1 MKFLLII
8 FTLLFSNV
16 LACSQ
21 QSSFQW
27 VHDVFYEI
35 VNAIGNNSI
44 ESPYLE
50 IKIDG
55 NSLAYYS
62 PKNVTVYID
71 EKAIEICK
79 EFKNDSANCLA
90 FILGHEL
97 IHHYMQHGWI
107 NRDLRK
113 DFKEFSFMENLKTLS
128 RDSLKRLEM
137 ESQADLKGGFYT
149 FLAGYNSLDIAP
161 QLLDSLYKRYD
172 LPKQSKNYPS
182 LNERKQIVFKQK
194 EKLERLKD
202 IFDASTYSL
211 MAGYYTCAQ
220 DGFSKILSEGFNSK
234 EIYNNLGISFL
245 LDAVKRMDNDSI
257 LGYPFEFDAE
267 SRLNNVKTRAI
278 SNYKDSENIKKII
291 LKGIRKFDQA
301 INLDNKYQTA
311 HLNVCC
317 AYSLMAEL
325 YIEDEKER
333 QKNIKLAKKA
343 LNEFIEILV
352 EKYAANNLDLQ
363 SKYRE
368 KTLKTLYE
376 KNNKEYFSYCNI
388 YSILLIQDGD
398 KSSTKKAKKILS
410 KAAKLGN
417 VLANLNLNKLND
429 TSHSRKVIR
438 PISRKEIIEGFNPG
452 GILAGFSDFPEPF
465 NVYRLK
471 NNKLYVKNFDS
482 STAYLYKSRKKVF
495 IHATRKEATNEGVNI
510 NDDIKTIKEKYKNN
524 FVVVNGTLQN
534 FYKIDFNKLVFI
546 EKNNKITGWLTH
558 QTDD

>member
-8 FTLLFSNV
+8 FTLLFSNIIV
-16 LACSQ
+16 CSQ
-21 QSSFQW
+21 QSSDQW
-27 VHDVFYEI
+27 VHDVFKEI

-44 ESPYLE
+44 ESPNLE

-71 EKAIEICK
+71 KKAIEICK

-182 LNERKQIVFKQK
+182 LYERKQIVFKQI

-202 IFDASTYSL
+202 VFDASTYAL
-211 MAGYYTCAQ
+211 MAGYYTCAE

-245 LDAVKRMDNDSI
+245 LDAIKRMDNESI

-267 SRLNNVKTRAI
+267 SRLNDVKTRAI
-278 SNYKDSENIKKII
+278 SNYKDSEKIKKII
-291 LKGIRKFDQA
+291 LKGIRKFEQA
-301 INLDNKYQTA
+301 ISLDNKYQTA
-311 HLNVCC
+311 QLNICC
-317 AYSLMAEL
+317 AYSLIGEL
-325 YIEDEKER
+325 YVEDEQEKWE
-333 QKNIKLAKKA
+333 NIRLAKKA
-343 LNEFIEILV
+343 LNEFIEILIK
-352 EKYAANNLDLQ
+352 KYAANNLDLQ
-363 SKYRE
+363 SKYRD
-368 KTLKTLYE
+368 KTLKTLY
-376 KNNKEYFSYCNI
+376 KNNNKEYFSYCNI
-388 YSILLIQDGD
+388 SSILLSQEGN
-398 KSSTKKAKKILS
+398 KSFTKQAKKNLS
-410 KAAKLGN
+410 KAVKLGD
-417 VLANLNLNKLND
+417 VLASMNLAKLND
-429 TSHSRKVIR
+429 TSDSTKH
-438 PISRKEIIEGFNPG
+438 ISPPSAKEIIEDYNPG
-452 GILAGFSDFPEPF
+452 GLIAGFSDFPEPF
-465 NVYRLK
+465 KVYRLK
-471 NNKLYVKNFDS
+471 NSKLYVKNFDN
-482 STAYLYKSRKKVF
+482 STAYLFNSRKKVF
-495 IHATRKEATNEGVNI
+495 IHATSKQSTNNGINI
-510 NDDIKTIKEKYKNN
+510 NDHIKTIKEKYKNN
-524 FVVVNGTLQN
+524 FVVVSGTPQN
-534 FYKIDFNKLVFI
+534 FYKIDYNKLVFI
-546 EKNNKITGWLTH
+546 EKNNKVIGWLTH
-558 QTDD
+558 QIDD

>member
-1 MKFLLII
+1 
-8 FTLLFSNV
+8 
-16 LACSQ
+16 
-21 QSSFQW
+21 
-27 VHDVFYEI
+27 
-35 VNAIGNNSI
+35 
-44 ESPYLE
+44 
-50 IKIDG
+50 
-55 NSLAYYS
+55 
-62 PKNVTVYID
+62 
-71 EKAIEICK
+71 
-79 EFKNDSANCLA
+79 
-90 FILGHEL
+90 
-97 IHHYMQHGWI
+97 
-107 NRDLRK
+107 
-113 DFKEFSFMENLKTLS
+113 
-128 RDSLKRLEM
+128 
-137 ESQADLKGGFYT
+137 
-149 FLAGYNSLDIAP
+149 
-161 QLLDSLYKRYD
+161 
-172 LPKQSKNYPS
+172 
-182 LNERKQIVFKQK
+182 
-194 EKLERLKD
+194 
-202 IFDASTYSL
+202 
-211 MAGYYTCAQ
+211 
-220 DGFSKILSEGFNSK
+220 
-234 EIYNNLGISFL
+234 
-245 LDAVKRMDNDSI
+245 
-257 LGYPFEFDAE
+257 
-267 SRLNNVKTRAI
+267 
-278 SNYKDSENIKKII
+278 
-291 LKGIRKFDQA
+291 
-301 INLDNKYQTA
+301 
-311 HLNVCC
+311 
-317 AYSLMAEL
+317 MAEL

>member
-1 MKFLLII
+1 
-8 FTLLFSNV
+8 
-16 LACSQ
+16 
-21 QSSFQW
+21 
-27 VHDVFYEI
+27 
-35 VNAIGNNSI
+35 
-44 ESPYLE
+44 
-50 IKIDG
+50 
-55 NSLAYYS
+55 
-62 PKNVTVYID
+62 
-71 EKAIEICK
+71 
-79 EFKNDSANCLA
+79 
-90 FILGHEL
+90 
-97 IHHYMQHGWI
+97 
-107 NRDLRK
+107 
-113 DFKEFSFMENLKTLS
+113 
-128 RDSLKRLEM
+128 
-137 ESQADLKGGFYT
+137 
-149 FLAGYNSLDIAP
+149 
-161 QLLDSLYKRYD
+161 
-172 LPKQSKNYPS
+172 
-182 LNERKQIVFKQK
+182 
-194 EKLERLKD
+194 
-202 IFDASTYSL
+202 
-211 MAGYYTCAQ
+211 
-220 DGFSKILSEGFNSK
+220 
-234 EIYNNLGISFL
+234 
-245 LDAVKRMDNDSI
+245 
-257 LGYPFEFDAE
+257 FEFDAE

-311 HLNVCC
+311 YLNVCC

-363 SKYRE
+363 SKNRE

-417 VLANLNLNKLND
+417 VLANLNLNKLNN

-452 GILAGFSDFPEPF
+452 GIIAGFSDFPEPF

>member
-1 MKFLLII
+1 
-8 FTLLFSNV
+8 
-16 LACSQ
+16 
-21 QSSFQW
+21 
-27 VHDVFYEI
+27 
-35 VNAIGNNSI
+35 
-44 ESPYLE
+44 
-50 IKIDG
+50 
-55 NSLAYYS
+55 
-62 PKNVTVYID
+62 
-71 EKAIEICK
+71 
-79 EFKNDSANCLA
+79 
-90 FILGHEL
+90 
-97 IHHYMQHGWI
+97 MQHGWI

-245 LDAVKRMDNDSI
+245 LDAIKRMDNKRI

-398 KSSTKKAKKILS
+398 KSSTKKAKKNLL
-410 KAAKLGN
+410 KAVKSGN
-417 VLANLNLNKLND
+417 VLASFNLNKLNY
-429 TSHSRKVIR
+429 TSYSTKAIR
-438 PISRKEIIEGFNPG
+438 TTSSKEIIE
-452 GILAGFSDFPEPF
+452 D
-465 NVYRLK
+465 
-471 NNKLYVKNFDS
+471 
-482 STAYLYKSRKKVF
+482 
-495 IHATRKEATNEGVNI
+495 
-510 NDDIKTIKEKYKNN
+510 
-524 FVVVNGTLQN
+524 
-534 FYKIDFNKLVFI
+534 
-546 EKNNKITGWLTH
+546 
-558 QTDD
+558 